1 MRIIVSVFRR
11 PHYLSS
17 QRYQSEF
24 MKNIHKKDDKVIYF
38 ILFYLLYGNTGAI
51 THNIRQNMNNLLLSS
66 LHC

>member
-38 ILFYLLYGNTGAI
+38 ILFYLL
-51 THNIRQNMNNLLLSS
+51 
-66 LHC
+66 